1 MSDPSRVA
9 AAFVDAF
16 NAHDEARI
24 RELNG
29 AQTIFEA
36 PGDVRIEGR
45 EPATQ
50 YAMAWLNAFPD
61 ARLTVHNQLETGDW
75 VVQEFTFE
83 GTHQATL
90 PTPAGDVPATNREDH
105 QHEEGRERQDAAEL
119 HAAAVC
125 AQQGEEPRRA
135 CEREGKR
142 TRHEKGPGRKLI
154 DPRGEAA
161 HAHMEGQLPCG
172 PSSQHRLAYDAECRA
187 RRSASI
193 VAGSDR

>member
-90 PTPAGDVPATNREDH
+90 PTPAGDVPATNR
-105 QHEEGRERQDAAEL
+105 QLKGRGIQVFR
-119 HAAAVC
+119 
-125 AQQGEEPRRA
+125 
-135 CEREGKR
+135 
-142 TRHEKGPGRKLI
+142 
-154 DPRGEAA
+154 
-161 HAHMEGQLPCG
+161 
-172 PSSQHRLAYDAECRA
+172 
-187 RRSASI
+187 
-193 VAGSDR
+193 VAGGEVADTRLYYDQVQVLTQL